1 MYADF
6 AFYLNEYQGQA
17 LTEAEFSRLS
27 ILANAHIDRITHG
40 RAATATGA
48 DLVAVKMAMC
58 AVIDELDRQ
67 EHGGIVTAESNDG
80 ISRSYATGSVIK
92 SATQRIDSAAEVYLY
107 NSNLMFAGV

>member
-6 AFYLNEYQGQA
+6 AFYLNDYQGQA

-27 ILANAHIDRITHG
+27 ILAKAHIDRITHG

-107 NSNLMFAGV
+107 NTNLMFAGV